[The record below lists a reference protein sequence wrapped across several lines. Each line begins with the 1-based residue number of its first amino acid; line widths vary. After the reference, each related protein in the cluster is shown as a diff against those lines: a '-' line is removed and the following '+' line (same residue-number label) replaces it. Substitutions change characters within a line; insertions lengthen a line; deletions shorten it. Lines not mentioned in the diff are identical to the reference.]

1 MATLVASDT
10 PSDVLDKEVEIHATE
25 KFDTV
30 SSLDAKSDTKKNRE
44 NSDLVIY
51 TPENEHGTQ

>member
-10 PSDVLDKEVEIHATE
+10 SIDVLDKEVEIHATE

-30 SSLDAKSDTKKNRE
+30 SSLDAKSDTKKQRKFRRG
-44 NSDLVIY
+44 DLH
-51 TPENEHGTQ
+51 P